1 MENRNLFDLNEM
13 SDDEQG
19 IVCHQCLRSLCRHL
33 YRSNSFTLDSTISLT
48 RQKGVLHD
56 IILFLLAL
64 FLLKDES
71 KFHKIQKL

>member
-1 MENRNLFDLNEM
+1 MNTSVFAGTCTDLTP
-13 SDDEQG
+13 
-19 IVCHQCLRSLCRHL
+19 SL
-33 YRSNSFTLDSTISLT
+33 SLT

-71 KFHKIQKL
+71 KFHKRQKL